1 MIERNWSQ
9 NARPTFKFGEFD
21 LSYQLN
27 FQASSR
33 LSISVADL
41 MPVVKKTAPKMRHSS
56 SQWQL
61 IWINCQTRLCTQY
74 FIHTSYATLSS
85 GITWNI
91 PWVIC
96 IFSKYALACRLGR
109 AKRERFMTIFSCIL
123 YPATENT
130 VPNTVNEGHACMAH
144 DRWACLLTNTFHG
157 QNI

>member
-85 GITWNI
+85 GVTWII

-96 IFSKYALACRLGR
+96 IFSKYALTCRLER
-109 AKRERFMTIFSCIL
+109 AKRERFITILSCIKII
-123 YPATENT
+123 PHATENT
-130 VPNTVNEGHACMAH
+130 VANTVNEAFACMAH
-144 DRWACLLTNTFHG
+144 DGTPW
-157 QNI
+157 NIPEK